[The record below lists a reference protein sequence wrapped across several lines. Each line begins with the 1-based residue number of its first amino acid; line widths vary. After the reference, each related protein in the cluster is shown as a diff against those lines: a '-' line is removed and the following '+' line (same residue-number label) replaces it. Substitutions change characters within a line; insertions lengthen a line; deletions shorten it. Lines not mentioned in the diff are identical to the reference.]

1 MLGCAA
7 ELLIHV
13 GTNPVQR
20 ILKWGAVWSA
30 LWSNREISGR
40 DDSRSEDHEG
50 QEELCVC
57 GGMGG
62 FMETA
67 VCGSLGQ
74 EIRDK
79 GKQNRPG
86 REGLRRTSRGF
97 RRENNKGFG
106 LFGTKYLMS
115 PFTSKTTTNS
125 QRVSTVLKGR
135 FAGGCFRAGLA
146 LSPLLSAALAT
157 VQCELMSLLALTYL
171 RDISGELESF
181 TWKSA
186 KCLRYDDGNGL
197 PLQPTLALCMS
208 FVCGCCVL
216 SVCSAPF

>member
-97 RRENNKGFG
+97 RRD
-106 LFGTKYLMS
+106 
-115 PFTSKTTTNS
+115 
-125 QRVSTVLKGR
+125 R
-135 FAGGCFRAGLA
+135 
-146 LSPLLSAALAT
+146 
-157 VQCELMSLLALTYL
+157 
-171 RDISGELESF
+171 
-181 TWKSA
+181 KS
-186 KCLRYDDGNGL
+186 
-197 PLQPTLALCMS
+197 
-208 FVCGCCVL
+208 VV
-216 SVCSAPF
+216 